1 MYKIK
6 YVSNFET
13 LVATVR
19 KDLKSLKTKLLTK
32 IAATQNEAALSYH
45 RERGLYFPVVI
56 FASIILIKTL

>member
-19 KDLKSLKTKLLTK
+19 KDLRSLKTKLLTK
-32 IAATQNEAALSYH
+32 IAATQNEARAWLS
-45 RERGLYFPVVI
+45 
-56 FASIILIKTL
+56 